1 MDGDRAEFNDYD
13 YRDYDLY
20 AYSDEDEENAEPR
33 NLNVTSDDEDL
44 LPSAV
49 RNIHFFG
56 FTFNSFLVAKIIARK
71 TFDLLS
77 L

>member
-20 AYSDEDEENAEPR
+20 AYSDEDEENA
-33 NLNVTSDDEDL
+33 DL